1 LAFLPGLAFF
11 QTWFGFFPQ
20 QMSGSPACRRS

>member
-11 QTWFGFFPQ
+11 QTWFGFFSQ
-20 QMSGSPACRRS
+20 EMSGNPVISQ